1 MKPGYVNPD
10 SIVGEVHT
18 LPVDAQPTLRSG
30 FTQRREGSTQGGTG
44 ASLVVLRPEQASER
58 VSGVALLGDGQVGG
72 EGYSF
77 ARVDLDRHTVMLD
90 SRRTEQSY
98 RRSEHALISRWFC
111 DDDIMPPL
119 PQHRNGFRMVRRFVT
134 L

>member
-18 LPVDAQPTLRSG
+18 LPVDAQPTLRTG
-30 FTQRREGSTQGGTG
+30 FTQRREGSTQRG
-44 ASLVVLRPEQASER
+44 
-58 VSGVALLGDGQVGG
+58 SGVALLGDGQVGG